1 MLRASELYRKRYQ
14 LLQKLYLIYPDIAF
28 QAQNKSGWT
37 TTFSFIDLKEHM
49 YSPCIHYSI
58 LPCEVVFEIESEEGL
73 ETVTDFLNDLGIE
86 YVFGFSGNRSW
97 HIHFLVKPKGASIEE
112 FAAHPDT
119 RKFVRAFYKLL
130 ASEIEGVKLDHQPML
145 GHGKIRSFYSQ
156 HIKTGCFKIP
166 SRDSYPVWT
175 LSRLWYRIVRKK
187 LEEESVKPINSFKR
201 YNRFEQ
207 VEQVLAKLEKY
218 KARETSDYIYY
229 HCPFHPP
236 DRQPSFTY
244 NKKKGNFTDWHTGK
258 VYSGRTLLRA
268 LETLSP

>member
-14 LLQKLYLIYPDIAF
+14 LLQKLYLIYPEIAF
-28 QAQNKSGWT
+28 QAQNRGGWT
-37 TTFSFIDLKEHM
+37 SKFGFLDLKEHM
-49 YSPCIHYSI
+49 YSPSIHYTI

-73 ETVTDFLNDLGIE
+73 ETVTEFLNDLGIE

-112 FAAHPDT
+112 FAAHPDA
-119 RKFVRAFYKLL
+119 RKFVRALYKLL

-156 HIKTGCFKIP
+156 HVKTGCFKIP
-166 SRDSYPVWT
+166 SREDYPVWT
-175 LSRLWYRIVRKK
+175 LSRFWYRAVRKE
-187 LEEESVKPINSFKR
+187 LDEVKPVKR
-201 YNRFEQ
+201 FNWQPEPVVF
-207 VEQVLAKLEKY
+207 AKLEKF

-244 NKKKGNFTDWHTGK
+244 NKKKGIFTDWHTGK
-258 VYSGRTLLRA
+258 VYSCKTLLRA